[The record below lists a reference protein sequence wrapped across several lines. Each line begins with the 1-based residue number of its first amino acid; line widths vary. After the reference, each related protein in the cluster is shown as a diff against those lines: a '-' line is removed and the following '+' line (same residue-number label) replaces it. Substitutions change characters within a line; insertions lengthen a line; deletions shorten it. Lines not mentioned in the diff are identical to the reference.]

1 MIMVLPQMLR
11 ESRISI
17 SAMDCK
23 TLFSEG
29 TFCAVSHS
37 SRAEVFTL

>member
-11 ESRISI
+11 ESRISV

-29 TFCAVSHS
+29 TLRVSHS